1 VSPRDLSGDL
11 RRAAPAVLRCPADS
25 RALAA
30 SQQQRRKVSLN
41 HETLVPQMEGIVIW
55 WPRLAPGD
63 PDLLAFQSWS
73 IAFGEGEGARDRS
86 GELDPELKL
95 SLLEGRRRRLRG
107 ERPIPTDRVTIA
119 LDFFCSQEDLL
130 LKRISRG
137 KKTLYFTFK
146 RPRIPWDGNRREID
160 RFRLGMQNLF
170 NYCGALSPL
179 PNVKLLKS
187 LWRNSRYQ
195 IACLSRDI
203 RSTNELQS
211 SLCIQFRL
219 QDCGVEI
226 GLHLQLLGT
235 GCHQN

>member
-25 RALAA
+25 RAPAA

-41 HETLVPQMEGIVIW
+41 HETLVPQMEGIVTV
-55 WPRLAPGD
+55 
-63 PDLLAFQSWS
+63 
-73 IAFGEGEGARDRS
+73 S
-86 GELDPELKL
+86 GGRGLL

-107 ERPIPTDRVTIA
+107 ERPIPTDRVIIA

-219 QDCGVEI
+219 QECGVEI